1 MVAYFQKRLLDV
13 LRGADVKH
21 EGRTE
26 HGAHGDV
33 QPAVEAA
40 ETGREGQL
48 PETL

>member
-1 MVAYFQKRLLDV
+1 MVTYFQKRLLDV
-13 LRGADVKH
+13 LRGADVEH

-26 HGAHGDV
+26 HRAHGDV

-40 ETGREGQL
+40 QTGREGQL